1 MRGPLA
7 HPPVPI
13 ARTRREEFHDV
24 VLDAAERIASYVASE
39 LGTTLEARGL
49 VLEDVAFA
57 VEDVPPPAPPDMGTS
72 EDDIPVV
79 PLGRVD
85 HAVGARPATVV
96 VYRRPVDLR
105 TDSDAERAELVHDIV
120 VEQLADLLD
129 VDPDDI
135 DPGYED

>member
-24 VLDAAERIASYVASE
+24 VLDAAERVGSYAAAE
-39 LGTTLEARGL
+39 LGTAMAARGL

-57 VEDVPPPAPPDMGTS
+57 VEDVPPPDVLPVD
-72 EDDIPVV
+72 EDFPVV
-79 PLGRVD
+79 PLGRAD
-85 HAVGARPATVV
+85 QARGSRPATVV

-120 VEQLADLLD
+120 VEQLADLLG

-135 DPGYED
+135 DPGYEG